1 MQSHP
6 EMDLKDIMAVNLR
19 RVRHDKGLTQEDLA
33 ERAGLSTRYVGAVER
48 AAVSASI
55 TVLGR
60 IAEALDVEP
69 GDLLKR
75 PGGTG

>member
-1 MQSHP
+1 
-6 EMDLKDIMAVNLR
+6 MDLKDIMAANLR

>member
-1 MQSHP
+1 
-6 EMDLKDIMAVNLR
+6 MDLKDIMAANLR

-48 AAVSASI
+48 AAVSASV

>member
-1 MQSHP
+1 
-6 EMDLKDIMAVNLR
+6 MDIKDIMAANLR

>member
-1 MQSHP
+1 
-6 EMDLKDIMAVNLR
+6 MDLKDIMAVNLR